1 MRKRITQKVAEAA
14 KAKDKAYQIHDIT
27 VQGLILRVQPTGNKI
42 WKLIQDRKPRTLG
55 KMPAMT
61 HGMAEAKALSILRG
75 EVQPED
81 EQEEATE
88 KEPLTF
94 REYLKEY
101 YQPYV
106 KTHHTRPKETKSII
120 KAFDLHDT
128 LLTEIKLADVEKWRN
143 KQTTSKATIN
153 RKTAT
158 LQAALQRAVDWD
170 MLKNNPLAKLKALK
184 VDKRAVI
191 RYLDTSEATRLNKA
205 MHKASVWLKTLVVV
219 ALNTGLR
226 RGELW
231 NLQWADVDLRRGILT
246 VHGKGAKSGQT
257 RHVPLNEIAIQ
268 AFKDFRKRT
277 FKDTTPLPSLPIFGR
292 HEFKK
297 AFATLLKRAEIEEFR
312 FHDCRHTFASNLV
325 MAGVPLNTV
334 RELMGHASIEMTLV
348 YAHLAPASLQ
358 AAVDKLVNMEASDN
372 DSKEA

>member
-1 MRKRITQKVAEAA
+1 MRRRITKKVAEAA
-14 KAKDKAYQIHDIT
+14 KAKEKAYQIHDIT

-55 KMPAMT
+55 KMPVMT
-61 HGMAEAKALSILRG
+61 HAMAEAKALSILRG
-75 EVQPED
+75 EIQPED
-81 EQEEATE
+81 EQPEEITE
-88 KEPLTF
+88 SAPLTF
-94 REYLKEY
+94 REYLANY

-106 KTHHTRPKETKSII
+106 ETHHTRPKETKSII

-128 LLTEIKLADVEKWRN
+128 LLTDIKLADVEKWRN
-143 KQTTSKATIN
+143 KQKTSKGTIN

-170 MLKNNPLAKLKALK
+170 MLESNPLAKLKPLK
-184 VDKRAVI
+184 VDKRAVM
-191 RYLDTSEATRLNKA
+191 RYLDTEEAAGLEKA
-205 MHKASVWLKTLVVV
+205 LVKAKPWLKSLVTV

-231 NLQWADVDLRRGILT
+231 NLAWADVDLKRNMLT

-257 RHVPLNEIAIQ
+257 RHVPLNTIAVQ
-268 AFKDFRKRT
+268 AFKDFKKKT

-297 AFATLLKRAEIEEFR
+297 AFATLLKNAEIEEFR

-334 RELMGHASIEMTLV
+334 RELMGHASMEMTLV

-358 AAVDKLVNMEASDN
+358 AAVDMLVPMVENNN
-372 DSKEA
+372 DAG

>member
-14 KAKDKAYQIHDIT
+14 KAEDKAYQIHDVT

-81 EQEEATE
+81 EQEETTE

-128 LLTEIKLADVEKWRN
+128 LLTEIKLADIEKWRN
-143 KQTTSKATIN
+143 KQKSSNGTIN

-170 MLKNNPLAKLKALK
+170 MLETNPLAKLKPLK

-191 RYLDTSEATRLNKA
+191 RYLDEKEAAKLNKA
-205 MHKASVWLKTLVVV
+205 LQNASTWLKALVIV

-231 NLQWADVDLRRGILT
+231 NLIWSDVDLKRNMLT

-257 RHVPLNEIAIQ
+257 RHVPLNTIAVQ
-268 AFKDFRKRT
+268 AFKNFRKKT
-277 FKDTTPLPSLPIFGR
+277 FKDTLPLPSMPIFGR

-297 AFATLLKRAEIEEFR
+297 AFATLLRNAEIAEFR

-334 RELMGHASIEMTLV
+334 RELMGHASMEMTLV

-358 AAVDKLVNMEASDN
+358 AAVDKLVNM
-372 DSKEA
+372 DSAEQL